1 MAQSAVTGDGF
12 SVSFTD
18 REVTAWGGLALL
30 KRMLDSMGFR
40 QAVAGWGLPTPGSNR
55 GYQPAQLIE

>member
-1 MAQSAVTGDGF
+1 MSQARVSGDGF

-30 KRMLDSMGFR
+30 KRMLDSMGLR
-40 QAVAGWGLPTPGSNR
+40 QAVAAGECLRRVRTAAMIRCN
-55 GYQPAQLIE
+55 